1 MMIKV
6 MNLQEIIMIFLQYQH
21 YLSVQD
27 FYEKVKIYKNNTYKM
42 KDIQL
47 LRFMYTQGNNYK
59 VFYLVGELL

>member
-1 MMIKV
+1 
-6 MNLQEIIMIFLQYQH
+6 MIFLQYQH